1 VHISL
6 SITLSVRMTRTG
18 YADLA
23 QQLTPYTEALK
34 MPWVTGAWN
43 LSEPKGLAAL
53 SAEMARQAQLIG
65 YLDALVFFI
74 ATSLI
79 VLPLVLLVR
88 LKPLP
93 RR

>member
-1 VHISL
+1 
-6 SITLSVRMTRTG
+6 
-18 YADLA
+18 
-23 QQLTPYTEALK
+23 
-34 MPWVTGAWN
+34 
-43 LSEPKGLAAL
+43 
-53 SAEMARQAQLIG
+53 MARQAQLIG